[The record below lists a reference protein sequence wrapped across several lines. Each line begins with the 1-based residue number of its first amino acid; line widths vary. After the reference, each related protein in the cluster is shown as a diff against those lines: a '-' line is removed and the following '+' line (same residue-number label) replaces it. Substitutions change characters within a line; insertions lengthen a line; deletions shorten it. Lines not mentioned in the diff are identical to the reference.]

1 MNKLLLLLLLRV
13 LHQSESVIIP
23 IPWSLNLTNRINTP
37 HFAEIAHYFRLTSPV
52 RLFIQ
57 S

>member
-1 MNKLLLLLLLRV
+1 MNKLLLLLRV